1 MSVSRRRLIQGVTLI
16 TSLTTLSL
24 LLHLGLEW
32 RQALADINTMI
43 VTPVT
48 LSVSDTYTSSAEAA
62 PSRDQEAG
70 SNADTALDTST
81 TAESA
86 LSPMGAAAALHTTS
100 TPITTPEPPLPDSPL
115 NILLLGTDAR
125 PGDELTRTDAMVL
138 IHLDRKNDRVSMLSL
153 PRDLWVTYPGGNRG
167 RINAA
172 YAVGE
177 EEYGPG
183 GGAALAKATVEELLD
198 LKVNY
203 FAMVNFEGFRGLI
216 DYLGGITVDVPEAI
230 YDPAYPT
237 QDYGTMKVR
246 FRAGT
251 QRMNGRRALIY
262 ARTRHADSDFG
273 RNQRQQLVLMAIFES
288 VRDQGLL
295 QQLTNL
301 NDYTGALRDYVRT
314 DMPRSTM
321 LDLARWGR
329 NLDLNDVRR
338 FAIDADIVYDLEDPA
353 TFAAKPRALRR
364 VVGQFTG
371 SMTTSAGGLRMQH
384 SDQQGDAQ
392 DD

>member
-1 MSVSRRRLIQGVTLI
+1 MSFSRRRLIRGVTLI
-16 TSLTTLSL
+16 IGLITLAL
-24 LLHLGLEW
+24 MLRLALEW
-32 RQALADINTMI
+32 RQALANIDAMI

-48 LSVSDTYTSSAEAA
+48 LPAANTHAAETRTASA
-62 PSRDQEAG
+62 QEAG
-70 SNADTALDTST
+70 VDPNADMPAAADVSIT
-81 TAESA
+81 
-86 LSPMGAAAALHTTS
+86 PMGAAAALRATT
-100 TPITTPEPPLPDSPL
+100 TPILTPEPSLPDSPL

-153 PRDLWVTYPGGNRG
+153 PRDLWVTYPGEGRG

-183 GGAALAKATVEELLD
+183 GGAALAKDTVAELLD
-198 LKVNY
+198 LEVDY

-216 DYLGGITVDVPEAI
+216 DDLGGITIDVPEAI

-237 QDYGTMKVR
+237 EDYGTMKVR

-251 QRMNGRRALIY
+251 QRMSGRRALIY

-273 RNQRQQLVLMAIFES
+273 RNQRQQLVLMAIFET
-288 VRDQGLL
+288 VRDRGLL

-301 NDYTGALRDYVRT
+301 DNYTGALRDYVRT
-314 DMPRSTM
+314 DMPRGTM

-329 NLDLNDVRR
+329 DLSMNDVRR
-338 FAIDADIVYDLEDPA
+338 YAIDADIVYNLEDPA
-353 TFAAKPRALRR
+353 TFAARPQALQR

-371 SMTTSAGGLRMQH
+371 SITTSAGGLGTEN
-384 SDQQGDAQ
+384 SDRQV

>member
-1 MSVSRRRLIQGVTLI
+1 MSFSRRRLIRGVTLI
-16 TSLTTLSL
+16 IGLITLAL
-24 LLHLGLEW
+24 MLHLALEW
-32 RQALADINTMI
+32 RQALADIDAMI

-48 LSVSDTYTSSAEAA
+48 LPVSDTRAAQDGTTSA
-62 PSRDQEAG
+62 QEAG
-70 SNADTALDTST
+70 DNSAADMSAAADTAL
-81 TAESA
+81 
-86 LSPMGAAAALHTTS
+86 SPIGAAAALRATI
-100 TPITTPEPPLPDSPL
+100 TPVVTPEPPLSDSPL

-153 PRDLWVTYPGGNRG
+153 PRDLWVTYPGEDRG

-198 LKVNY
+198 LEVDY
-203 FAMVNFEGFRGLI
+203 FAMVNFEGFRSLI
-216 DYLGGITVDVPEAI
+216 DDLGGITIDVPEAI

-237 QDYGTMKVR
+237 DDYGTMKVR

-251 QRMNGRRALIY
+251 QRMSGRRALIY

-273 RNQRQQLVLMAIFES
+273 RNQRQQLVLMAIFET
-288 VRDQGLL
+288 VRDRGLL

-329 NLDLNDVRR
+329 DLDMNDVRR
-338 FAIDADIVYDLEDPA
+338 YAIDADIVYNLEDPA
-353 TFAAKPRALRR
+353 TFAARPQALRR

-371 SMTTSAGGLRMQH
+371 SITTSAGGLSTRN
-384 SDQQGDAQ
+384 SDRQI

>member
-1 MSVSRRRLIQGVTLI
+1 MSFSRRRLIRGVTLI
-16 TSLTTLSL
+16 IGLITLAL
-24 LLHLGLEW
+24 MLRLALEW
-32 RQALADINTMI
+32 RQALANIDAMI

-48 LSVSDTYTSSAEAA
+48 LPAANTHAAETRTASA
-62 PSRDQEAG
+62 QEAG
-70 SNADTALDTST
+70 VDPNADMPAAADVSI
-81 TAESA
+81 A
-86 LSPMGAAAALHTTS
+86 PMGAAAALRATT
-100 TPITTPEPPLPDSPL
+100 TPILTPEPSLPDSPL

-153 PRDLWVTYPGGNRG
+153 PRDLWVTYPGEGRG

-183 GGAALAKATVEELLD
+183 GGAALAKATVAELLD
-198 LKVNY
+198 LEVDY

-216 DYLGGITVDVPEAI
+216 DDLGGITIDVPEAI

-237 QDYGTMKVR
+237 EDYGTMKVR

-251 QRMNGRRALIY
+251 QRMSGRRALIY

-273 RNQRQQLVLMAIFES
+273 RNQRQQLVLMAIFET
-288 VRDQGLL
+288 VRDRGLL

-301 NDYTGALRDYVRT
+301 DNYTGALRDYVRT
-314 DMPRSTM
+314 DMPRGTM

-329 NLDLNDVRR
+329 DLSMNDVRR
-338 FAIDADIVYDLEDPA
+338 YAIDADIVYNLEDPA
-353 TFAAKPRALRR
+353 TFAARPQALQR

-371 SMTTSAGGLRMQH
+371 SITTSAGGLGTEN
-384 SDQQGDAQ
+384 SDRQV